1 MTLTLGLSPVHR
13 RTLLALVGQSRES
26 LRKMHSLTSNN
37 FLTLFEFCS
46 DFFFHRNESGPRPVK
61 IHAPATP
68 YQLDHM
74 IAYLERNPHLAM
86 RKFQTQGSSYDP
98 SASWEQLAEEL
109 NALWKNGAPKDAKTW
124 KSVSLSANLFF
135 GKIICHT

>member
-1 MTLTLGLSPVHR
+1 MAIAEPKTPTLMLGTAYHLDMAGAWHPSGRVQNHFP
-13 RTLLALVGQSRES
+13 
-26 LRKMHSLTSNN
+26 KIHSLTSNN
-37 FLTLFEFCS
+37 CLSLFFN
-46 DFFFHRNESGPRPVK
+46 FFHRCKSEPDLVK

-86 RKFQTQGSSYDP
+86 RKFQKPGCSYDP

-109 NALWKNGAPKDAKTW
+109 NALWVNGAPKDAKTW
-124 KSVSLSANLFF
+124 KSVSLSANLF
-135 GKIICHT
+135 I

>member
-1 MTLTLGLSPVHR
+1 MSHNSHARNNLSSAHG
-13 RTLLALVGQSRES
+13 RTLAPVRQSTES
-26 LRKMHSLTSNN
+26 PSEDTSHHIKQLFN
-37 FLTLFEFCS
+37 FVYNL
-46 DFFFHRNESGPRPVK
+46 FHRKESGPSLVK

-86 RKFQTQGSSYDP
+86 RKFQTPDAVYDP

-109 NALWKNGAPKDAKTW
+109 NALWKTGAPKDAKTW
-124 KSVSLSANLFF
+124 KTVSLSANLLF
-135 GKIICHT
+135 